1 MQIQRNHWALG
12 LTDTAV
18 RCEEMFKSAICW
30 CPFVFNSASSCES
43 KWRAHKSGTRRPSP
57 PSTSCWVSSWLAAL
71 AFPLWISGIKTE
83 LCLIM
88 EFKAGTR
95 ILNRRLRL
103 DVRYFCPFPRL
114 APAESPP
121 HVRAY
126 SKVCIPAA
134 PGGEHVALSIFYVL
148 GVFSSICGYIIKDWS
163 L

>member
-1 MQIQRNHWALG
+1 MQIQCNHWALG

-103 DVRYFCPFPRL
+103 YVRYFCPFPRL